1 MLASIVRDFQAGVVD
16 PEKIR
21 KVQTDPF
28 RYLHLADAVGVR
40 PSVLR
45 YRLPIDDER
54 LRNMARDVRR
64 SRDAG
69 RRIGV
74 DWMPRDARVVE
85 KKEESDD
92 HWVTNEQLRPLN
104 DVCTKWCTRVYFP
117 DAFARVNM
125 VANVIRLYDRLRDVS
140 GLRFNIVFKGGVM
153 IRLVLLEFLNDLP
166 LEARLRITEHLQKH
180 RALSISDFDFE
191 IVPDNHKSADDEI
204 HRFFLLDY
212 AVLLWL
218 QRRMQQ
224 EVERGKSCMMSLEWS
239 EEDERRTLQDALQ
252 AEVNTLPSDSPLYR
266 ARIDHVVLG
275 DTASKPPT
283 GYRTRSGRTSP
294 APRRNALYLRLRRHQ
309 VRHAGEPA
317 FGSLGCTG
325 CRPRRGGIGSTPR

>member
-1 MLASIVRDFQAGVVD
+1 MSVGVGPLFLPTCTGKVCWH
-16 PEKIR
+16 PSCATFRREWWIR
-21 KVQTDPF
+21 KRFARCRRTLFATSTWPTPSACDP
-28 RYLHLADAVGVR
+28 
-40 PSVLR
+40 PSSGTAS
-45 YRLPIDDER
+45 PSTTND

-166 LEARLRITEHLQKH
+166 LEARLRITEHIPET
-180 RALSISDFDFE
+180 SG
-191 IVPDNHKSADDEI
+191 
-204 HRFFLLDY
+204 
-212 AVLLWL
+212 AV
-218 QRRMQQ
+218 
-224 EVERGKSCMMSLEWS
+224 
-239 EEDERRTLQDALQ
+239 
-252 AEVNTLPSDSPLYR
+252 
-266 ARIDHVVLG
+266 H
-275 DTASKPPT
+275 
-283 GYRTRSGRTSP
+283 
-294 APRRNALYLRLRRHQ
+294 LRL
-309 VRHAGEPA
+309 
-317 FGSLGCTG
+317 
-325 CRPRRGGIGSTPR
+325 